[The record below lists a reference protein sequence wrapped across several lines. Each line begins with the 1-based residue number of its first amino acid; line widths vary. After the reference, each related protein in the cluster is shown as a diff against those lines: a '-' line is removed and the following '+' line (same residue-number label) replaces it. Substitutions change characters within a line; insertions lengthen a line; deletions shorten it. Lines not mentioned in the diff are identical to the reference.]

1 MSETVSHHREIDWA
15 KVMETALTMPG
26 DVGNIYNRFHTYSKH
41 NQVHFWEQGIREPV
55 AKMKLWNALG
65 RMVIPGSKAYEVY
78 VPIFAKK
85 DKNDPDAEPVYLRS
99 IPVRRVFTYSQTAG
113 TELPPVEI
121 PEWDTEL
128 ALATLGVARVQFRRN
143 DANLQGYAKGKE
155 IAINPFAVHPN
166 KTLMHELGHVVLG
179 HTTPEMIEQY
189 EQHRGIFEFQAEA
202 TAHLTMNELSQLTD
216 EMATHSRGYIQGWL
230 KGERPPDKAIHEV
243 FTATDRILKAGR
255 IAVGEVVSGESSE

>member
-1 MSETVSHHREIDWA
+1 MPAEKLPEQRAIDWG

-26 DVGNIYNRFHTYSKH
+26 DVGNVYNRFYTYSKH

-85 DKNDPDAEPVYLRS
+85 DKNDPDAEPVFLRS
-99 IPVRRVFTYSQTAG
+99 IPVRRVFTYSQTTGA
-113 TELPPVEI
+113 EPPPVEL

-166 KTLMHELGHVVLG
+166 KTLMHELGHIVLG
-179 HTTPEMIEQY
+179 HTTPEMLEQY
-189 EQHRGIFEFQAEA
+189 GLHRGIFEFQAEA
-202 TAHLTMNELSQLTD
+202 TAHLTMNELGQLTD
-216 EMATHSRGYIQGWL
+216 EMATHSRGYIQDWL
-230 KGERPPDKAIHEV
+230 RGERPPDKAIRDV
-243 FTATDRILKAGR
+243 FTATDKILKAGR
-255 IAVGEVVSGESSE
+255 LVTAAAINGEE